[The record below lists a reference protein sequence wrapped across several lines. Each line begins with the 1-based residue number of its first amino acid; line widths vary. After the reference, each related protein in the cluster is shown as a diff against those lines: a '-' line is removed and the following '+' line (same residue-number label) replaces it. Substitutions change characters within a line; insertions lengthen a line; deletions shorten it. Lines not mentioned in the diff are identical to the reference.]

1 MLCFAQH
8 DIGGDCHPER
18 SEGSRID
25 DVHPYCASLYSQP
38 ASDIVPAE
46 VRVPAILIK
55 NIGTLVTG
63 KLESP
68 LRQADS
74 IFIKDGI
81 VQAIG
86 NRLNSAADQT
96 IDACGITAIPGLIDS
111 HSHPSIG
118 EYTPAQNSLGW
129 ITNYMHGG
137 VTSLVSAG
145 ELHLPGLPLPPDART
160 ALSVAI
166 VTKRCFDNLRP
177 SGVKVYAGTL
187 LLVPGLIE
195 RDFDEIAALGIKLV
209 KFIFY
214 DYRLLPNGEANGY
227 VKWAKARGIKVK
239 IHSGGVSRSGVSQ
252 VAGFEIVKQIEP
264 DIIGHITGG
273 PIPMSEEDMVR
284 IVNETNCFVEICSSG
299 NYRMALSLIRA
310 VKAKNAY
317 ERVLI
322 GTDTPGGTGVI
333 PRGIL
338 REIAFVSSVAEVPS
352 ERAICMATGNVGR
365 AHGLDIGVLE
375 EGRPADIVLLH
386 KITGSV
392 AKDALDCFAKGDLPG
407 ISMVIIDG
415 EVRVAGRSQQT
426 PPSEREAVI
435 LK

>member
-1 MLCFAQH
+1 M
-8 DIGGDCHPER
+8 
-18 SEGSRID
+18 S
-25 DVHPYCASLYSQP
+25 
-38 ASDIVPAE
+38 
-46 VRVPAILIK
+46 AILIK

-74 IFIKDGI
+74 IFITDG
-81 VQAIG
+81 VVRAIG
-86 NRLNSAADQT
+86 NRLSESADQV
-96 IDACGITAIPGLIDS
+96 IDANGITAIPGLIDS

-137 VTSLVSAG
+137 VTSLISAG

-166 VTKRCFDNLRP
+166 VTKKCYDNLRP
-177 SGVKVYAGTL
+177 SGVKVHAGTL
-187 LLVPGLIE
+187 LLVPGLTE
-195 RDFDEIAALGIKLV
+195 KDFDEIQSLGIKLV

-214 DYRLLPNGEANGY
+214 DYSLLPNGEAGRY
-227 VKWAKARGIKVK
+227 VSWAHARGIKVK

-252 VAGFEIVKQIEP
+252 VAGFDIVQRIKP

-273 PIPMSEEDMVR
+273 PIPMPEEDMIR
-284 IVNETNCFVEICSSG
+284 IAAETECFMEICTSG
-299 NYRMALSLIRA
+299 NYRLALSLA
-310 VKAKNAY
+310 KVVKAKALHH
-317 ERVLI
+317 RVLI
-322 GTDTPGGTGVI
+322 GTDTPGGTGVV

-338 REIAFVSSVAEVPS
+338 REIAFLSSVGEVEP

-365 AHGLDIGVLE
+365 AHDLNIGILE
-375 EGRPADIVLLH
+375 EGRPADIVLMH

-392 AKDALDCFAKGDLPG
+392 SKDALDSFAKGDLPG
-407 ISMVIIDG
+407 ISYVIIDG
-415 EVRVAGRSQQT
+415 VVQVAGRSQQT
-426 PPSEREAVI
+426 PPPERVANTTCC
-435 LK
+435 

>member
-1 MLCFAQH
+1 M
-8 DIGGDCHPER
+8 
-18 SEGSRID
+18 S
-25 DVHPYCASLYSQP
+25 SL
-38 ASDIVPAE
+38 
-46 VRVPAILIK
+46 LIK

-63 KLESP
+63 DLARP
-68 LRQADS
+68 LRSADS
-74 IFIKDGI
+74 IFIDDG
-81 VQAIG
+81 VVKEIG
-86 NRLNSAADQT
+86 RNLNSKADRV
-96 IDACGITAIPGLIDS
+96 IDAAGITAIPGLIDS

-118 EYTPAQNSLGW
+118 EYTPAQNSLSW

-137 VTSLVSAG
+137 VTALISAG

-166 VTKRCFDNLRP
+166 VTKRCYDNLRP
-177 SGVKVYAGTL
+177 SGVKVHAGTL
-187 LLVPGLIE
+187 LLVPGLGE
-195 RDFDEIAALGIKLV
+195 KDFDEIASLGIKLV

-214 DYRLLPNGEANGY
+214 DYSLLPNGEAERY

-252 VAGFEIVKQIEP
+252 VAGFEIVTKIQP

-273 PIPMSEEDMVR
+273 PIPMAEEDMVR
-284 IVNETNCFVEICSSG
+284 IVNETDCHVEICSSG

-310 VKAKNAY
+310 VKAKNAF

-338 REIAFVSSVAEVPS
+338 REIAFISSVGEVPP
-352 ERAICMATGNVGR
+352 EKAICMATGNVGR
-365 AHGLDIGVLE
+365 AHGLNLGFLE
-375 EGRPADIVLLH
+375 EGRPADLVLLH

-392 AKDALDCFAKGDLPG
+392 SKDALDSFAKGDLPG
-407 ISMVIIDG
+407 ISTVIIDG
-415 EVRVAGRSQQT
+415 EILVASRSQQT
-426 PPSEREAVI
+426 PPAERTAVME
-435 LK
+435 KP

>member
-1 MLCFAQH
+1 M
-8 DIGGDCHPER
+8 
-18 SEGSRID
+18 S
-25 DVHPYCASLYSQP
+25 SL
-38 ASDIVPAE
+38 
-46 VRVPAILIK
+46 LIK

-63 KLESP
+63 DLARP
-68 LRQADS
+68 LRSADS
-74 IFIKDGI
+74 IFIGDG
-81 VQAIG
+81 VVKEIG
-86 NRLNSAADQT
+86 RNLNAKADQV
-96 IDACGITAIPGLIDS
+96 IDAAGITAIPGLIDS

-118 EYTPAQNSLGW
+118 EYTPAQNSLSW

-137 VTSLVSAG
+137 VTALISAG

-166 VTKRCFDNLRP
+166 VTKRCYDNLRP
-177 SGVKVYAGTL
+177 SGVKVHAGTL
-187 LLVPGLIE
+187 LLVPGLGE
-195 RDFDEIAALGIKLV
+195 KDFDEIASLGIKLV

-214 DYRLLPNGEANGY
+214 DYSLLPNGEAERY

-252 VAGFEIVKQIEP
+252 VAGFEIVTRIQP

-273 PIPMSEEDMVR
+273 PIPMAEEDMVR
-284 IVNETNCFVEICSSG
+284 IVNETECHVEICSSG

-310 VKAKNAY
+310 VKAKNAF

-338 REIAFVSSVAEVPS
+338 REIAFISSVGEVPP
-352 ERAICMATGNVGR
+352 EQTICMATGNVGR
-365 AHGLDIGVLE
+365 AHGLNLGFLE
-375 EGRPADIVLLH
+375 EGRPADLVLLH

-392 AKDALDCFAKGDLPG
+392 SKDALDSFAKGDLPG
-407 ISMVIIDG
+407 ISTVIIDG
-415 EVRVAGRSQQT
+415 EILVASRSQQT
-426 PPSEREAVI
+426 PPAERTAVME
-435 LK
+435 KP